1 MYFDIPPSLRL
12 RRPHTAPCLSSCYL
26 PGPRSHRPR
35 SPRRIWERH
44 AGSRPGCWALTS
56 QSPAAAFSIP
66 PRHRTPTHRQS
77 GPPMGGRE
85 AWGEGR
91 VHSAW
96 AGQQSW
102 WVKVCKAEEQNET
115 EEGRSSCYL
124 RNDGAGQSSAMTP
137 LFKFLILHPA
147 NSHLM

>member
-1 MYFDIPPSLRL
+1 MLLIQYSTNQTSSDIKEVKQFDIRLPPSLCL
-12 RRPHTAPCLSSCYL
+12 RRPHIAPCLSSCCL

-56 QSPAAAFSIP
+56 QSPAAALSVP
-66 PRHRTPTHRQS
+66 PRHRTPTHRRS
-77 GPPMGGRE
+77 GPPMGGHE

-102 WVKVCKAEEQNET
+102 EVKVCEAEEQSET
-115 EEGRSSCYL
+115 E
-124 RNDGAGQSSAMTP
+124 
-137 LFKFLILHPA
+137 
-147 NSHLM
+147 